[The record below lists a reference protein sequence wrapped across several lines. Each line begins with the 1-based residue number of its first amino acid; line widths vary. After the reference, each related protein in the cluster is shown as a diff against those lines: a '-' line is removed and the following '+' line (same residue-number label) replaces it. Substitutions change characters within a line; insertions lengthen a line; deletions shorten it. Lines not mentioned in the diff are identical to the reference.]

1 MACLAIHLF
10 LICAVGVR
18 STFSIFAITPTVF
31 SPKLREVWRRGD
43 ELLSVALGERLPAPD
58 PLRNG
63 IALYLHTA
71 GIEGGYGF
79 FAPNVPDNYK
89 LVFELHYA
97 DGRTEY
103 EIPRVSSPAT
113 GLRLSGLLDEIAETT
128 YEPLRQMMIKI
139 LTYSVWQDHPDV
151 TSVRAVFGVATL
163 PGPAEFAKGE
173 KESYE
178 FLYGYDFAL
187 RKLDSEKDVP

>member
-1 MACLAIHLF
+1 MACFAIHLF
-10 LICAVGVR
+10 FICAVGAR
-18 STFSIFAITPTVF
+18 STFDIFAVTPTIFPVKF
-31 SPKLREVWRRGD
+31 REVWRRGD
-43 ELLSVALGERLPAPD
+43 NCLSVALGERLPGSNPV
-58 PLRNG
+58 RNA

-79 FAPNVPDNYK
+79 FAPNVPNNYK

-97 DGRTEY
+97 DGRMEY

-113 GLRLSGLLDEIAETT
+113 GLRLSGLLDEIAETN
-128 YEPLRQMMIKI
+128 YEPLRQMMVKI
-139 LTYSVWQDHPDV
+139 LTYSMWQDHPDV
-151 TSVRAVFGVATL
+151 TSVRAVFGVAIL

-187 RKLDSEKDVP
+187 RKPDSAKEVP